1 MSENPPHQPSGWGS
15 PDSGQFDNN
24 QYGYQ
29 SGGGQGPWPPEQQEH
44 NTGGSGRS
52 TGLILGIIA
61 GAAVLAL
68 VIAAIWIA
76 VSSGDDE
83 EAEAAEDD
91 TTEAS
96 EDDEGAEEPEQDH
109 SPATPSGVVE
119 GYLTALAE
127 GDLDEAFSY
136 LEADPRDQFL
146 TDELIHESLELAPI
160 SDIDVDESAD
170 SEELMQP
177 ISFSYT
183 VGDESFSAE
192 LQVMQQH
199 DTDEYLIMEHYSV
212 STLRPFESSTLNI
225 SINGEEPSGSEQDL
239 LMGLAYQVDVAHE
252 NFRLEQTDDDGL
264 MLAEETSMSFHN
276 NEIVLT
282 EEAEEQ
288 WRTLIQE
295 EAAECLEA
303 TTREAGCGLD
313 LPETVSGAEVIE
325 DTVDRQI
332 STSVQQTLDTLSVR
346 QDYSNPN
353 LATTDDA
360 VGPVDVEYDCADG
373 SGSGRC
379 ELLYGEGEY
388 LDRPVVDM
396 AAEELEVVWE

>member
-1 MSENPPHQPSGWGS
+1 MSENPPHQPSGWGT
-15 PDSGQFDNN
+15 PNSGQFDNN

-29 SGGGQGPWPPEQQEH
+29 SGSNQGSWPPDEQDH

-61 GAAVLAL
+61 GVAVLAL

-76 VSSGDDE
+76 VSSDDE
-83 EAEAAEDD
+83 DAAADD
-91 TTEAS
+91 DSAEAS
-96 EDDEGAEEPEQDH
+96 EEADEGAEEPGQDQ
-109 SPATPSGVVE
+109 SAAEPGGVVE
-119 GYLTALAE
+119 GYLTALAD

-136 LEADPRDQFL
+136 LEADPRDEFL
-146 TDELIHESLELAPI
+146 TDELINESLELAPI
-160 SDIDVDESAD
+160 SDIEVDEPAD
-170 SEELMQP
+170 SEELIQP

-183 VGDESFSAE
+183 VGEESFSGE
-192 LQVMQQH
+192 LQLMQQP
-199 DTDEYLIMEHYSV
+199 DTDEYLIMEHYGV
-212 STLRPFESSTLNI
+212 STLRPFDASTLNI

-239 LMGLAYQVDVAHE
+239 LTGLVYHVDVAHE
-252 NFRLEQTDDDGL
+252 NFQLEQTDDDGL
-264 MLAEETSMSFHN
+264 MLAEETSMAFHN
-276 NEIVLT
+276 NEIILT

-295 EAAECLEA
+295 EASECLDS

-313 LPETVSGAEVIE
+313 IPETVSGAEVIE

-332 STSVQQTLDTLSVR
+332 STSIQQTLDTLSVR
-346 QDYSNPN
+346 QDISNPN
-353 LATTDDA
+353 LATTDTA
-360 VGPVDVEYDCADG
+360 IGPVDVQYDCADA

-396 AAEELEVVWE
+396 AADELEVVWE

>member
-15 PDSGQFDNN
+15 PESGQFDNN

-61 GAAVLAL
+61 GVAVLAL
-68 VIAAIWIA
+68 VIGAIWFA

-83 EAEAAEDD
+83 EAEDD

-96 EDDEGAEEPEQDH
+96 GDHEGAEEPAHDQ

-136 LEADPRDQFL
+136 QEADPRDQFL
-146 TDELIHESLELAPI
+146 TDELINESLELAPI
-160 SDIDVDESAD
+160 SDIEVEEPAD
-170 SEELMQP
+170 SEQLMQP
-177 ISFSYT
+177 VSFSYT
-183 VGDESFSAE
+183 VGDETFSGE

-212 STLRPFESSTLNI
+212 STLRPFDSSTLNI

-276 NEIVLT
+276 NEILLT

-313 LPETVSGAEVIE
+313 LPETVSGADVIE

-353 LATTDDA
+353 LATTDDS
-360 VGPVDVEYDCADG
+360 VGPVDVEYDCADS

-379 ELLYGEGEY
+379 ELLYGEGEF